1 MHRNR
6 TWNLDP
12 PEWRTQ
18 RNRLLPIE
26 GGDGSIISWDFKSEV
41 LDWRLYNGGGSVSTY
56 VNKLGILTS
65 ASYGYPRFDYHP
77 TTKEFRGLLVEHQV
91 ANVAARSE
99 AFTNTYW
106 VKSNITAVDGGIT
119 SPTGGTNASSLTET
133 FGITSLVHYVTT
145 STVSTSI
152 VTNTPYT
159 MSIWVKLPTFGNV
172 GRYIQLAF
180 GTPRFGTNAYM
191 NYDLGSVPASVG
203 NGGASITNATI
214 TAYNDGWYR
223 LTATATSIAQGI
235 NPAFQIGFA
244 TSINSV
250 RNETTIVPESNQKTI
265 WIYGPQM
272 ERGSCATSFILTR
285 TSGTTRQADRYDFD
299 STDFFTDSGLQGT
312 FYLRGTVINP
322 TATVSGST
330 LLFAFMEDNGF
341 AVGTSP
347 SIDVGIAAANSNRPF
362 LHAFVSTNTDVD
374 ISVPLFF
381 GRQISHLTQ

>member
-1 MHRNR
+1 M
-6 TWNLDP
+6 
-12 PEWRTQ
+12 
-18 RNRLLPIE
+18 
-26 GGDGSIISWDFKSEV
+26 
-41 LDWRLYNGGGSVSTY
+41 
-56 VNKLGILTS
+56 
-65 ASYGYPRFDYHP
+65 
-77 TTKEFRGLLVEHQV
+77 
-91 ANVAARSE
+91 
-99 AFTNTYW
+99 
-106 VKSNITAVDGGIT
+106 
-119 SPTGGTNASSLTET
+119 
-133 FGITSLVHYVTT
+133 HYVTT

-299 STDFFTDSGLQGT
+299 STDFFTVSGLQGT

-374 ISVPLFF
+374 ISVPLGAAVTDNVEFTLSASYSAGDYRISRKNLSATSTFPDVATTWKNYIQFGNINNVSFPVVWYKEFKFF
-381 GRQISHLTQ
+381 PFRVPDSQQDIWSAT